1 MVEGG
6 SEGKVI
12 GGSDGRV
19 SEDMNDEVHGKQGGG
34 WGGGG
39 WRVRGTGMETKGKV
53 VSWKLIIGN

>member
-19 SEDMNDEVHGKQGGG
+19 SEDMNDEVHGIQGGG
-34 WGGGG
+34 WGGGAG
-39 WRVRGTGMETKGKV
+39 GG
-53 VSWKLIIGN
+53 